1 LSGFKGKAAFKPAL
15 TKIISLVIP
24 TSDAFHVN
32 NFNIKIKKFLGFE
45 NNMELFDF
53 VMNNDYFFTE
63 QPY

>member
-24 TSDAFHVN
+24 TSGAFHVN
-32 NFNIKIKKFLGFE
+32 DFNVTIKKFLGFR
-45 NNMELFDF
+45 NNVELYNF
-53 VMNNDYFFTE
+53 VRNEEFFFPE